1 MIHIYSGI
9 LLSNENN
16 EIMSFA
22 ATRVQL
28 EMIILGNIS
37 QKEKDKYH
45 LISLRCVIQNMTKI
59 FIYIKLY
66 NLFIYIK
73 NLFIYFSF
81 IYKTERLMTW

>member
-9 LLSNENN
+9 LLSNEKN

-66 NLFIYIK
+66 KLFI
-73 NLFIYFSF
+73 
-81 IYKTERLMTW
+81 

>member
-9 LLSNENN
+9 LLSNEKN

-45 LISLRCVIQNMTKI
+45 LISFRCVIQNMTKI